1 MNNSLR
7 HVMIVLL
14 GCFALLFVQLNRVQ
28 IFQAEA
34 LQDNPNNTRA
44 GLADFDR
51 ARAEVLTADGVSIA
65 RSERSDGFFNFQRIY
80 PEGELY
86 AHTMGYI
93 SFTVGSDGIERTHN
107 DAITGQTA
115 AQQLDEITDLLDPDP
130 DPGLVITT
138 LDHDLQSTARAAL
151 GERFGSVVALD
162 PRTGA
167 IKAMWSYPSYDPN
180 LVAVNSSTDSNAN
193 YTLLLESDGNPLRAK
208 AYRDVFFP
216 GSTFKIVT
224 AAAGLELDVVT
235 LTEPEFPAEAAYT
248 PPLTTRAITNFGGRA
263 CGGNLI
269 ELLVQSCNVQFAQM
283 TAEQIGP
290 LKMEQQARANGFNEI
305 PPIDLPGA
313 VASEFPLP
321 EVFGD
326 RISEPTPEIPAGLFD
341 NTPLLAQSG
350 IGQFEVQGS
359 PLTMA
364 LVAAGVANDGIIPTP
379 HVLAEIQD
387 ETGRVISTN
396 SPGPWRQAMEVDTA
410 QALQE
415 ALLQAG
421 IRGSGSTAG
430 VDGLEVSVKTGTAQ
444 LGTDP
449 PASNAWIV
457 GYAGMPGEEPELA
470 VAVLV
475 EGQEGS
481 GDQTGGRVAGPIAR
495 ELFAAYFAD
504 RL

>member
-1 MNNSLR
+1 MNAQLR

-14 GCFALLFVQLNRVQ
+14 ACFCLLFLQLNRVQ
-28 IFQAEA
+28 IFQADA
-34 LQDNPNNTRA
+34 LQENDANNRGA
-44 GLADFDR
+44 QRDFNRDR
-51 ARAEVLTADGVSIA
+51 AEIVTSDGVVVA
-65 RSERSDGFFNFQRIY
+65 RSEPSDGFFSRQRVY

-86 AHTMGYI
+86 AHTVGYV
-93 SFTVGSDGIERTHN
+93 SFTVGTEGVERTAN

-115 AQQLDEITDLLDPDP
+115 AQQLDDLTNLLDPDP
-130 DPGLVITT
+130 EVGSVVLT
-138 LDHDLQSTARAAL
+138 LDHELQSTARAAL
-151 GERFGSVVALD
+151 GQRAGSVVALD

-167 IKAMWSYPSYDPN
+167 IKALWSYPSFDPN
-180 LVAVNSSTDSNAN
+180 TVASNDTNAAN
-193 YTLLLESDGNPLRAK
+193 AAYLELLETEGNPLRAK
-208 AYRDVFFP
+208 AFRDVFFP

-224 AAAGLELDVVT
+224 AAAGIEEDVIT
-235 LTEPEFPAEAAYT
+235 LTEPVFPQSAQYV
-248 PPLTTRAITNFGGRA
+248 PPLTTRPITNFGGRE

-269 ELLVQSCNVQFAQM
+269 ELLVRSCNVQFAELA
-283 TAEQIGP
+283 AEQIGP
-290 LKMEQQARANGFNEI
+290 GKMEQQARANGFNEI

-313 VASEFPLP
+313 VESIYPLP
-321 EVFGD
+321 ETFGARLED
-326 RISEPTPEIPAGLFD
+326 PSPERPAGLFE

-359 PLTMA
+359 PLLMA
-364 LVAAGVANDGIIPTP
+364 LIAAGVANDGEIPSP
-379 HVLAEIQD
+379 HVLAEVRDADGGVLSRNQPS
-387 ETGRVISTN
+387 G
-396 SPGPWRQAMEVDTA
+396 WRRSMEPETA

-421 IRGSGSTAG
+421 REGSGNTAS
-430 VDGLEVSVKTGTAQ
+430 VSGLDVSVKTGTAQ

-449 PASNAWIV
+449 PRSNAWIV
-457 GYAGMPGEEPELA
+457 GYAGLPGGEPELA

-495 ELFAAYFAD
+495 ELFAAYFAG